1 VVSHI
6 AKEFASGN
14 TPLNM
19 RSQARVTRLPDALV
33 KVLLDELVGVGVLA
47 VTHNNSGTEVLYIP
61 AIDIHRLTI
70 RMVVERLDARGT
82 ENYSPS
88 WLLHNPEWK
97 RLRQYR
103 YYNMEDAL
111 ILDVLNV

>member
-1 VVSHI
+1 
-6 AKEFASGN
+6 
-14 TPLNM
+14 
-19 RSQARVTRLPDALV
+19 
-33 KVLLDELVGVGVLA
+33 
-47 VTHNNSGTEVLYIP
+47 
-61 AIDIHRLTI
+61 
-70 RMVVERLDARGT
+70 MVVERLDARGT